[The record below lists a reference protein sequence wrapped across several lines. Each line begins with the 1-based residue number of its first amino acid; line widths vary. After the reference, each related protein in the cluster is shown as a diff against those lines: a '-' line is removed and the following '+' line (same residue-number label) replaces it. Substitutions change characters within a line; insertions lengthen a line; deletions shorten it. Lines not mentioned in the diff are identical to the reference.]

1 MIIVAFVCLYVY
13 CVQSVSCLESIGNSL
28 WHCGWVKMEKGPVV
42 LLDQKWWILS
52 YRAPVGADKSRK
64 EKNLNQNIS
73 SLQSTLW
80 SRRVQAKNLKR
91 IFLIS
96 EYNQS
101 INYSTLIHCEKKT
114 DLIHFEDQS
123 FIPTTDETKPPRP
136 ELFNNCFDNSGC
148 HKYMNNS
155 IVECHAY
162 YADASCWFLFLC

>member
-28 WHCGWVKMEKGPVV
+28 WHCGWVKMEKGPVL

-101 INYSTLIHCEKKT
+101 INYSTLIHCEKNRPYPLWGPILHP
-114 DLIHFEDQS
+114 DHRW
-123 FIPTTDETKPPRP
+123 DETPKTWALQQLLWQLGVP
-136 ELFNNCFDNSGC
+136 
-148 HKYMNNS
+148 
-155 IVECHAY
+155 
-162 YADASCWFLFLC
+162 